1 MDNQYFVIADTKF
14 LAAYAIS
21 LLFVSVGLLWFY
33 KQRLWLPD
41 EDLNQK
47 IAMESAVPAK
57 SKKSAKSNKSTKGAK
72 STKGVKNKKG

>member
-21 LLFVSVGLLWFY
+21 FLFFNVGLLWFY

-41 EDLNQK
+41 ADLIEK
-47 IAMESAVPAK
+47 IAVGSVLSAK
-57 SKKSAKSNKSTKGAK
+57 SKKDAKGVKVVKS
-72 STKGVKNKKG
+72 VKNKKG